1 MKTTEEIIRRAVCLL
16 LFTDRCWLE
25 EEILD
30 GIHHSLDER
39 EEQRKKI
46 KKWLIDKDYYGFL
59 SKKEKMVIDN
69 PVIERNNIMI
79 LAEANDYEC
88 IEPLLWSV
96 GLVPELSS
104 YNYFVTDDLH
114 PPLKIGRNHSLK
126 DVVNVCKPISSE
138 LIEKNR
144 EMAMLW
150 YWRCLECR
158 NHSHKTTN
166 YLEAIGNV
174 FGDKYVDYLQNY
186 SGFSKR
192 TNDFMVNGKKVS
204 SLSNKKIAELTVYS
218 EKRFYA
224 FEWMRSDYDWENV
237 DLVC

>member
-79 LAEANDYEC
+79 LAED
-88 IEPLLWSV
+88 
-96 GLVPELSS
+96 
-104 YNYFVTDDLH
+104 
-114 PPLKIGRNHSLK
+114 
-126 DVVNVCKPISSE
+126 
-138 LIEKNR
+138 
-144 EMAMLW
+144 
-150 YWRCLECR
+150 
-158 NHSHKTTN
+158 
-166 YLEAIGNV
+166 
-174 FGDKYVDYLQNY
+174 
-186 SGFSKR
+186 
-192 TNDFMVNGKKVS
+192 
-204 SLSNKKIAELTVYS
+204 
-218 EKRFYA
+218 
-224 FEWMRSDYDWENV
+224 
-237 DLVC
+237 